1 MLAPEKH
8 VYEDPNGVVL
18 RARLCTRVYTVVY
31 TRVHTTPLGEGCV
44 PGASS
49 PQSTD
54 TPRAQIPLSAVDA
67 PRLASPRPLVISC
80 ALL

>member
-1 MLAPEKH
+1 MSAPWGTYLERDSVH
-8 VYEDPNGVVL
+8 
-18 RARLCTRVYTVVY
+18 ACTQEYTREYTAVY
-31 TRVHTTPLGEGCV
+31 TRVHTTPLGEECM

-54 TPRAQIPLSAVDA
+54 TPRAQISLSAVDA

-80 ALL
+80 ALP